1 MQIFPFNWEL
11 KILFIQL
18 IKHSSDLLIP
28 HKGDGF
34 FCCIWDV
41 CAGTWCSFR
50 ARMLSSEIHWE
61 LPAQNGILICTA
73 RCDLGNPQLCGFCK
87 KRKKLKRA
95 VTFCGHVLCL
105 QSRRVIYPWKILVCI
120 WVGLLLWETWNWA
133 LFERLEPAQVG
144 AGGVALA
151 GTQGGCSEEFHSPV
165 EQFLKVCQALQPPQC
180 LCCSE
185 TAESPIS
192 APECQIPPIP
202 PQTPGAW
209 AQFALH
215 KCQRFCLNSSH
226 LQEGV
231 EVVLLDQEKI
241 SSVWSLAAAISW
253 GFCLPHVPECDKER
267 GNSCLA
273 ACVLK
278 QKSKLFMWFHFR

>member
-34 FCCIWDV
+34 FCCVWDV

-105 QSRRVIYPWKILVCI
+105 QSRRVIYPWKILVCS

-144 AGGVALA
+144 AGG
-151 GTQGGCSEEFHSPV
+151 GGSGRDSGGLLRGVSLPCGAVLEG
-165 EQFLKVCQALQPPQC
+165 L
-180 LCCSE
+180 
-185 TAESPIS
+185 
-192 APECQIPPIP
+192 
-202 PQTPGAW
+202 PG
-209 AQFALH
+209 FTTTTV
-215 KCQRFCLNSSH
+215 F
-226 LQEGV
+226 
-231 EVVLLDQEKI
+231 VLLRNCRE
-241 SSVWSLAAAISW
+241 
-253 GFCLPHVPECDKER
+253 PHFSPRMPDTPNTTTNSR
-267 GNSCLA
+267 GMGTVC
-273 ACVLK
+273 CV
-278 QKSKLFMWFHFR
+278 